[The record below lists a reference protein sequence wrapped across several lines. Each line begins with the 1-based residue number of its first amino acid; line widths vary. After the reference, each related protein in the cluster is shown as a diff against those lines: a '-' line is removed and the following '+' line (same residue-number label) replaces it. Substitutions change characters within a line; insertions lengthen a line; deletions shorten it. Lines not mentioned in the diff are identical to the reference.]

1 MATLVNGNGNPAVY
15 AQQDADLYVGVMG
28 TTSCIMSVG
37 SKFAA
42 TIETA
47 NLISVADGVIL
58 TKEGRRIQTD
68 VGEVDEFNIPN
79 GATGVTRYYIIGY
92 HLYTDGQG
100 SQKCET
106 FVQLMS
112 SATDTIPEAEFRNGA
127 TEVYVSL
134 YRVTQVGLTL
144 NDPESLLPD
153 ALNLGDINASLTQ
166 INKMDNIVDCSTARN
181 VAAKV
186 ISLQGFV
193 LQKNARVIVRFTN
206 TGSSNPASGNL
217 TLNVNGTGAKNIIDG
232 HSNNTT
238 MTYSNGSYFFNNQVC
253 EFIYNGTAWVW
264 LNRDSNTT
272 YTGGTLKTA
281 AAKTGSG
288 STVTNTIAANTTID
302 NAIGTLL
309 NNDYKINASLTEKV
323 AQHSDTTYSAV
334 KGLGYDATGKKL
346 GLVVSQGGADTV
358 IPFSGGDWA
367 EALLSMTFFD
377 STHFTRSG
385 GTLSFTN
392 IPKGKYFMQ
401 GYSNYITNVVDTA
414 NIKFTPLHNW
424 DVMYNRMYIVT
435 IVDDIT
441 TTQTTSVSVAAA
453 DVAIKLYYVDTD

>member
-79 GATGVTRYYIIGY
+79 GAVGVTRYYIIGY

-153 ALNLGDINASLTQ
+153 ALNIGD
-166 INKMDNIVDCSTARN
+166 
-181 VAAKV
+181 
-186 ISLQGFV
+186 
-193 LQKNARVIVRFTN
+193 
-206 TGSSNPASGNL
+206 
-217 TLNVNGTGAKNIIDG
+217 
-232 HSNNTT
+232 
-238 MTYSNGSYFFNNQVC
+238 
-253 EFIYNGTAWVW
+253 
-264 LNRDSNTT
+264 
-272 YTGGTLKTA
+272 
-281 AAKTGSG
+281 
-288 STVTNTIAANTTID
+288 
-302 NAIGTLL
+302 
-309 NNDYKINASLTEKV
+309 INASLTEKV

-358 IPFSGGDWA
+358 IPFSGGGIVKSGIASQNIYYSSTRVGMYFNSDGTCG
-367 EALLSMTFFD
+367 LSTDLTPAANNTCTFVTFLNNWD
-377 STHFTRSG
+377 A
-385 GTLSFTN
+385 GTIS
-392 IPKGKYFMQ
+392 
-401 GYSNYITNVVDTA
+401 YSNTGSYLYYNITIKKAGYYMSVASGWRMYPTTPIRYFDVGDVWSEEVHCIATATSTA
-414 NIKFTPLHNW
+414 NTPF
-424 DVMYNRMYIVT
+424 
-435 IVDDIT
+435 
-441 TTQTTSVSVAAA
+441 
-453 DVAIKLYYVDTD
+453 AIYYLGETNPFA

>member
-79 GATGVTRYYIIGY
+79 GAAGVTRYYIIGY

-153 ALNLGDINASLTQ
+153 ALNIGDINASLT
-166 INKMDNIVDCSTARN
+166 DNGKSF
-181 VAAKV
+181 KF
-186 ISLQGFV
+186 G
-193 LQKNARVIVRFTN
+193 
-206 TGSSNPASGNL
+206 
-217 TLNVNGTGAKNIIDG
+217 
-232 HSNNTT
+232 
-238 MTYSNGSYFFNNQVC
+238 Y
-253 EFIYNGTAWVW
+253 
-264 LNRDSNTT
+264 
-272 YTGGTLKTA
+272 
-281 AAKTGSG
+281 
-288 STVTNTIAANTTID
+288 
-302 NAIGTLL
+302 
-309 NNDYKINASLTEKV
+309 
-323 AQHSDTTYSAV
+323 DTTSSAY
-334 KGLGYDATGKKL
+334 GYYK
-346 GLVVSQGGADTV
+346 SEGGADTFV
-358 IPFSGGDWA
+358 PFKSASEIIYDLTIESLTPSVSGGWRA
-367 EALLSMTFFD
+367 KITSTTKINGVTFGYGLS
-377 STHFTRSG
+377 SSG
-385 GTLSFTN
+385 
-392 IPKGKYFMQ
+392 I
-401 GYSNYITNVVDTA
+401 D
-414 NIKFTPLHNW
+414 
-424 DVMYNRMYIVT
+424 YNRWFAW
-435 IVDDIT
+435 
-441 TTQTTSVSVAAA
+441 SVADPSNIYAYFRTGASIPTSTVLKGEVNDVFAQLGIASYCNMQVISYDDYSLTVECSSEAYIYFPRAA
-453 DVAIKLYYVDTD
+453 LAF

>member
-79 GATGVTRYYIIGY
+79 GAAGVTRYYIIGY

-144 NDPESLLPD
+144 NNPESLLPD
-153 ALNLGDINASLTQ
+153 ALNLGDINASLTE
-166 INKMDNIVDCSTARN
+166 NLND
-181 VAAKV
+181 
-186 ISLQGFV
+186 ISLRYNTTSSRPEWKERGADTWNPF
-193 LQKNARVIVRFTN
+193 N
-206 TGSSNPASGNL
+206 TGVNFVAFSGTNGNSSRIYSNSD
-217 TLNVNGTGAKNIIDG
+217 GTY
-232 HSNNTT
+232 SMNNT
-238 MTYSNGSYFFNNQVC
+238 SYGNDEYLVR
-253 EFIYNGTAWVW
+253 
-264 LNRDSNTT
+264 LRDSDLISSSRFQNPSIPQSGV
-272 YTGGTLKTA
+272 YITL
-281 AAKTGSG
+281 AKTGYYLTLWGGGG
-288 STVTNTIAANTTID
+288 S
-302 NAIGTLL
+302 
-309 NNDYKINASLTEKV
+309 
-323 AQHSDTTYSAV
+323 
-334 KGLGYDATGKKL
+334 
-346 GLVVSQGGADTV
+346 VSTPTSYTAGQE
-358 IPFSGGDWA
+358 IS
-367 EALLSMTFFD
+367 S
-377 STHFTRSG
+377 
-385 GTLSFTN
+385 
-392 IPKGKYFMQ
+392 
-401 GYSNYITNVVDTA
+401 SNYNSINVLIYLGETNPYA
-414 NIKFTPLHNW
+414 
-424 DVMYNRMYIVT
+424 
-435 IVDDIT
+435 
-441 TTQTTSVSVAAA
+441 
-453 DVAIKLYYVDTD
+453 

>member
-79 GATGVTRYYIIGY
+79 GAAGVTRYYIIGY

-144 NDPESLLPD
+144 NNPESLLPD
-153 ALNLGDINASLTQ
+153 ALNLGDINASLT
-166 INKMDNIVDCSTARN
+166 DNGKSF
-181 VAAKV
+181 KF
-186 ISLQGFV
+186 G
-193 LQKNARVIVRFTN
+193 
-206 TGSSNPASGNL
+206 
-217 TLNVNGTGAKNIIDG
+217 
-232 HSNNTT
+232 
-238 MTYSNGSYFFNNQVC
+238 Y
-253 EFIYNGTAWVW
+253 
-264 LNRDSNTT
+264 
-272 YTGGTLKTA
+272 
-281 AAKTGSG
+281 
-288 STVTNTIAANTTID
+288 
-302 NAIGTLL
+302 
-309 NNDYKINASLTEKV
+309 
-323 AQHSDTTYSAV
+323 DTTSSAY
-334 KGLGYDATGKKL
+334 GYYK
-346 GLVVSQGGADTV
+346 SEGGADTFV
-358 IPFSGGDWA
+358 PFSSGCNAFGFFGYSSNIYSLARVDKDGIRGVLGQDSQ
-367 EALLSMTFFD
+367 LLSQVNSLTDGIFTNTKSGDVFTSTALTAGELVVTYNNSNELKVNDINYPTGSSVQINVGDVIKWTDYAVQFIFTASTQSVSHIGNTVSIQLIGRQGQYRAYNTQNNTCLASNGTTVIDGTNVQLDILMSGGYTSGFKVTTTLPFQYSVLNAAGTFD
-377 STHFTRSG
+377 TWVDGTSG
-385 GTLSFTN
+385 GT
-392 IPKGKYFMQ
+392 IPAYQ
-401 GYSNYITNVVDTA
+401 DTS
-414 NIKFTPLHNW
+414 ILLKF
-424 DVMYNRMYIVT
+424 
-435 IVDDIT
+435 
-441 TTQTTSVSVAAA
+441 
-453 DVAIKLYYVDTD
+453 

>member
-79 GATGVTRYYIIGY
+79 GAAGVTRYYIIGY

-144 NDPESLLPD
+144 NNPESLLPD
-153 ALNLGDINASLTQ
+153 ALNLGDINASLT
-166 INKMDNIVDCSTARN
+166 
-181 VAAKV
+181 
-186 ISLQGFV
+186 
-193 LQKNARVIVRFTN
+193 
-206 TGSSNPASGNL
+206 
-217 TLNVNGTGAKNIIDG
+217 
-232 HSNNTT
+232 
-238 MTYSNGSYFFNNQVC
+238 
-253 EFIYNGTAWVW
+253 
-264 LNRDSNTT
+264 
-272 YTGGTLKTA
+272 
-281 AAKTGSG
+281 
-288 STVTNTIAANTTID
+288 
-302 NAIGTLL
+302 
-309 NNDYKINASLTEKV
+309 EKV
-323 AQHSDTTYSAV
+323 SGFSDTTYSAV
-334 KGLGYDATGKKL
+334 TGLAYDATNKKL
-346 GLVVSQGGADTV
+346 GLKVGADTV
-358 IPFSGGDWA
+358 IPFSGGTENAPDEVIIMWYVSGYRTIIINSDGIFDNSA
-367 EALLSMTFFD
+367 TPNQGLDKMQSIENIAGSYASRATAKLSGYFLGCGSDRYNTLQQVNV
-377 STHFTRSG
+377 G
-385 GTLSFTN
+385 GTVN
-392 IPKGKYFMQ
+392 IGNNGTAVAVVCYWKENP
-401 GYSNYITNVVDTA
+401 IT
-414 NIKFTPLHNW
+414 
-424 DVMYNRMYIVT
+424 
-435 IVDDIT
+435 
-441 TTQTTSVSVAAA
+441 
-453 DVAIKLYYVDTD
+453 

>member
-79 GATGVTRYYIIGY
+79 GAAGVTRYYIIGY

-153 ALNLGDINASLTQ
+153 ALNIGDINASLT
-166 INKMDNIVDCSTARN
+166 
-181 VAAKV
+181 
-186 ISLQGFV
+186 
-193 LQKNARVIVRFTN
+193 
-206 TGSSNPASGNL
+206 
-217 TLNVNGTGAKNIIDG
+217 
-232 HSNNTT
+232 
-238 MTYSNGSYFFNNQVC
+238 
-253 EFIYNGTAWVW
+253 E
-264 LNRDSNTT
+264 
-272 YTGGTLKTA
+272 
-281 AAKTGSG
+281 
-288 STVTNTIAANTTID
+288 
-302 NAIGTLL
+302 
-309 NNDYKINASLTEKV
+309 SLTDNGKTFKFGY
-323 AQHSDTTYSAV
+323 DTTSSAY
-334 KGLGYDATGKKL
+334 GYYK
-346 GLVVSQGGADTV
+346 SEGGADTFV
-358 IPFSGGDWA
+358 PFKSASEIGYDLTIESLTPSVSGGWRVKITSTTKINGVAFGYGMSSSGIDYNW
-367 EALLSMTFFD
+367 LLAWSVAD
-377 STHFTRSG
+377 PSNIYAYYRSG
-385 GTLSFTN
+385 ASMPTSTVF
-392 IPKGKYFMQ
+392 KGEVNDVLEQRGIAQYCNMQ
-401 GYSNYITNVVDTA
+401 VISYDDYSLTVECSSAAYLYSPRTA
-414 NIKFTPLHNW
+414 LAF
-424 DVMYNRMYIVT
+424 
-435 IVDDIT
+435 
-441 TTQTTSVSVAAA
+441 
-453 DVAIKLYYVDTD
+453 

>member
-79 GATGVTRYYIIGY
+79 GAAGVTRYYIIGY

-153 ALNLGDINASLTQ
+153 ALNIGD
-166 INKMDNIVDCSTARN
+166 
-181 VAAKV
+181 
-186 ISLQGFV
+186 
-193 LQKNARVIVRFTN
+193 
-206 TGSSNPASGNL
+206 
-217 TLNVNGTGAKNIIDG
+217 
-232 HSNNTT
+232 
-238 MTYSNGSYFFNNQVC
+238 
-253 EFIYNGTAWVW
+253 
-264 LNRDSNTT
+264 
-272 YTGGTLKTA
+272 
-281 AAKTGSG
+281 
-288 STVTNTIAANTTID
+288 
-302 NAIGTLL
+302 
-309 NNDYKINASLTEKV
+309 INASLTEKV
-323 AQHSDTTYSAV
+323 SGFSDTTYSAV
-334 KGLGYDATGKKL
+334 TGLAYDATNKKL
-346 GLVVSQGGADTV
+346 GLKVGADTV
-358 IPFSGGDWA
+358 IPFSGGLIKAYLVGMKYHQSPRAAWDCINTDGSHSSQPTYDTSHTPDQLVA
-367 EALLSMTFFD
+367 ASDLVSAA
-377 STHFTRSG
+377 STNKI
-385 GTLSFTN
+385 TLA
-392 IPKGKYFMQ
+392 KAGYYL
-401 GYSNYITNVVDTA
+401 YSNGEGMISAITQHSVGDQ
-414 NIKFTPLHNW
+414 L
-424 DVMYNRMYIVT
+424 
-435 IVDDIT
+435 T
-441 TTQTTSVSVAAA
+441 TT
-453 DVAIKLYYVDTD
+453 DPYVFTLIYFGDTNPFS

>member
-79 GATGVTRYYIIGY
+79 GAAGVTRYYIIGY

-153 ALNLGDINASLTQ
+153 ALNIGDINASLTE
-166 INKMDNIVDCSTARN
+166 
-181 VAAKV
+181 
-186 ISLQGFV
+186 
-193 LQKNARVIVRFTN
+193 
-206 TGSSNPASGNL
+206 
-217 TLNVNGTGAKNIIDG
+217 NGK
-232 HSNNTT
+232 S
-238 MTYSNGSYFFNNQVC
+238 FKF
-253 EFIYNGTAWVW
+253 
-264 LNRDSNTT
+264 
-272 YTGGTLKTA
+272 
-281 AAKTGSG
+281 
-288 STVTNTIAANTTID
+288 
-302 NAIGTLL
+302 
-309 NNDYKINASLTEKV
+309 
-323 AQHSDTTYSAV
+323 
-334 KGLGYDATGKKL
+334 GYDPQDDVYGYYK
-346 GLVVSQGGADTV
+346 SEGGADTFV
-358 IPFSGGDWA
+358 PFSSGCNAFGLFGYQSNIYSLARVDKDGIRGVLGTDA
-367 EALLSMTFFD
+367 QLLSQVNSLTNELFTNTKSGDVFTSTAITTGKLIVIENGSDSLKVNGVNYPTGSSVQISVNNVITWTDYAVKFIFTASTQTDSHLGDTISIQLIGRQGQFRAYNTQNNTCLASNGTTVIDETNVQLDILVSGGYTSGFQVTTTLPFQYSVLNSAGIFD
-377 STHFTRSG
+377 TWVDGTSG
-385 GTLSFTN
+385 GT
-392 IPKGKYFMQ
+392 IPAYQ
-401 GYSNYITNVVDTA
+401 DTS
-414 NIKFTPLHNW
+414 ILLKF
-424 DVMYNRMYIVT
+424 
-435 IVDDIT
+435 
-441 TTQTTSVSVAAA
+441 
-453 DVAIKLYYVDTD
+453 

>member
-79 GATGVTRYYIIGY
+79 GAAGVTRYYIIGY

-153 ALNLGDINASLTQ
+153 ALNIGDINASLTELNT
-166 INKMDNIVDCSTARN
+166 IKYDESDHYIKVKIDDDWIKFMHFDPTEV
-181 VAAKV
+181 VALVPTMTSDTTPEGYGNV
-186 ISLQGFV
+186 IS
-193 LQKNARVIVRFTN
+193 NATY
-206 TGSSNPASGNL
+206 ASGYA
-217 TLNVNGTGAKNIIDG
+217 GYRAFD
-232 HSNNTT
+232 NNTT
-238 MTYSNGSYFFNNQVC
+238 
-253 EFIYNGTAWVW
+253 TAWKGNSTSGAYLGFKFLQPKTVSKVF
-264 LNRDSNTT
+264 LSNKGNQNNAYFVGDFKVQGSNDGQTWYDVSGVLSNQMVANYESYYTFENYNPYT
-272 YTGGTLKTA
+272 YWCVKILTRQSANEVDIGGLQF
-281 AAKTGSG
+281 
-288 STVTNTIAANTTID
+288 
-302 NAIGTLL
+302 
-309 NNDYKINASLTEKV
+309 Y
-323 AQHSDTTYSAV
+323 
-334 KGLGYDATGKKL
+334 GY
-346 GLVVSQGGADTV
+346 
-358 IPFSGGDWA
+358 
-367 EALLSMTFFD
+367 
-377 STHFTRSG
+377 
-385 GTLSFTN
+385 
-392 IPKGKYFMQ
+392 
-401 GYSNYITNVVDTA
+401 
-414 NIKFTPLHNW
+414 
-424 DVMYNRMYIVT
+424 
-435 IVDDIT
+435 
-441 TTQTTSVSVAAA
+441 
-453 DVAIKLYYVDTD
+453 

>member
-79 GATGVTRYYIIGY
+79 GAAGVTRYYIIGY

-153 ALNLGDINASLTQ
+153 ALNIGDINASLT
-166 INKMDNIVDCSTARN
+166 DNGASFRFGCDPISGSYGYYDSENNFKSFGGGGMPALDYANPLFTFNDSETKSYTATGDCWLVGEAYCLKS
-181 VAAKV
+181 
-186 ISLQGFV
+186 
-193 LQKNARVIVRFTN
+193 
-206 TGSSNPASGNL
+206 
-217 TLNVNGTGAKNIIDG
+217 
-232 HSNNTT
+232 
-238 MTYSNGSYFFNNQVC
+238 GSYFG
-253 EFIYNGTAWVW
+253 ISINGTQIHDGYSTEWVC
-264 LNRDSNTT
+264 
-272 YTGGTLKTA
+272 LKL
-281 AAKTGSG
+281 KSG
-288 STVTNTIAANTTID
+288 DTVTGRANHILR
-302 NAIGTLL
+302 I
-309 NNDYKINASLTEKV
+309 YV
-323 AQHSDTTYSAV
+323 
-334 KGLGYDATGKKL
+334 
-346 GLVVSQGGADTV
+346 
-358 IPFSGGDWA
+358 
-367 EALLSMTFFD
+367 EA
-377 STHFTRSG
+377 
-385 GTLSFTN
+385 
-392 IPKGKYFMQ
+392 
-401 GYSNYITNVVDTA
+401 
-414 NIKFTPLHNW
+414 
-424 DVMYNRMYIVT
+424 
-435 IVDDIT
+435 
-441 TTQTTSVSVAAA
+441 
-453 DVAIKLYYVDTD
+453 

>member
-47 NLISVADGVIL
+47 SLISVADGVIL

-79 GATGVTRYYIIGY
+79 GAAGVTRYYIIGY

-153 ALNLGDINASLTQ
+153 ALNIGDINASLTELGG
-166 INKMDNIVDCSTARN
+166 IRYDETTHNIQVKIDDTWYNAMHIDPTELIPFVPTMTSNTQPYGECFADSNQSTAFIYQAFDN
-181 VAAKV
+181 NDATIWSSTGSQTPGSHYIGYAF
-186 ISLQGFV
+186 ISPKIV
-193 LQKNARVIVRFTN
+193 TRVVIVSYKDSG
-206 TGSSNPASGNL
+206 TGNYNFKIQGSIDGTDWTDLTDVLTFNNPADK
-217 TLNVNGTGAKNIIDG
+217 TTRQFDFE
-232 HSNNTT
+232 NTT
-238 MTYSNGSYFFNNQVC
+238 AYSRYRMVFVTDPSTAGSY
-253 EFIYNGTAWVW
+253 
-264 LNRDSNTT
+264 
-272 YTGGTLKTA
+272 
-281 AAKTGSG
+281 
-288 STVTNTIAANTTID
+288 
-302 NAIGTLL
+302 
-309 NNDYKINASLTEKV
+309 
-323 AQHSDTTYSAV
+323 
-334 KGLGYDATGKKL
+334 
-346 GLVVSQGGADTV
+346 
-358 IPFSGGDWA
+358 
-367 EALLSMTFFD
+367 
-377 STHFTRSG
+377 
-385 GTLSFTN
+385 
-392 IPKGKYFMQ
+392 YF
-401 GYSNYITNVVDTA
+401 A
-414 NIKFTPLHNW
+414 NITGLQF
-424 DVMYNRMYIVT
+424 YGYE
-435 IVDDIT
+435 
-441 TTQTTSVSVAAA
+441 
-453 DVAIKLYYVDTD
+453 

>member
-79 GATGVTRYYIIGY
+79 GAAGVTRYYIIGY

-144 NDPESLLPD
+144 NNPESLLPD
-153 ALNLGDINASLTQ
+153 ALNLGDINASLTELDQ
-166 INKMDNIVDCSTARN
+166 KIDNSLTLRYNQSTDWIQAYLNGEWVNWKFAALQSRYLIKDGVFIDDALNPSPGIKYSPATSVFAWQYDRENGTLTGRRFTSSENYGDVCSTSET
-181 VAAKV
+181 
-186 ISLQGFV
+186 ISIQGYTKLKAV
-193 LQKNARVIVRFTN
+193 
-206 TGSSNPASGNL
+206 
-217 TLNVNGTGAKNIIDG
+217 VNGTTYSENIP
-232 HSNNTT
+232 SSLPTNVYLVLQ
-238 MTYSNGSYFFNNQVC
+238 TYSNQFCYIGFSDSLDYNHREHDLLTITPSSASSYVV
-253 EFIYNGTAWVW
+253 TDVW
-264 LNRDSNTT
+264 L
-272 YTGGTLKTA
+272 
-281 AAKTGSG
+281 
-288 STVTNTIAANTTID
+288 
-302 NAIGTLL
+302 
-309 NNDYKINASLTEKV
+309 E
-323 AQHSDTTYSAV
+323 
-334 KGLGYDATGKKL
+334 
-346 GLVVSQGGADTV
+346 
-358 IPFSGGDWA
+358 
-367 EALLSMTFFD
+367 
-377 STHFTRSG
+377 
-385 GTLSFTN
+385 
-392 IPKGKYFMQ
+392 
-401 GYSNYITNVVDTA
+401 
-414 NIKFTPLHNW
+414 
-424 DVMYNRMYIVT
+424 
-435 IVDDIT
+435 
-441 TTQTTSVSVAAA
+441 
-453 DVAIKLYYVDTD
+453 

>member
-79 GATGVTRYYIIGY
+79 GAAGVTRYYIIGY

-153 ALNLGDINASLTQ
+153 ALNLGDINASLTEKVTQ
-166 INKMDNIVDCSTARN
+166 KEGNISVEGSTISSTALDW
-181 VAAKV
+181 VTWDE
-186 ISLQGFV
+186 
-193 LQKNARVIVRFTN
+193 TN
-206 TGSSNPASGNL
+206 GRMIL
-217 TLNVNGTGAKNIIDG
+217 HKKGTGA
-232 HSNNTT
+232 
-238 MTYSNGSYFFNNQVC
+238 
-253 EFIYNGTAWVW
+253 
-264 LNRDSNTT
+264 
-272 YTGGTLKTA
+272 
-281 AAKTGSG
+281 
-288 STVTNTIAANTTID
+288 
-302 NAIGTLL
+302 
-309 NNDYKINASLTEKV
+309 
-323 AQHSDTTYSAV
+323 
-334 KGLGYDATGKKL
+334 DAGF
-346 GLVVSQGGADTV
+346 
-358 IPFSGGDWA
+358 PFSGGGFIKSAMLVSTSVILMLTESSVEQISSSLSDSVVADW
-367 EALLSMTFFD
+367 
-377 STHFTRSG
+377 
-385 GTLSFTN
+385 
-392 IPKGKYFMQ
+392 I
-401 GYSNYITNVVDTA
+401 TA
-414 NIKFTPLHNW
+414 NSDIVSATVYQNQTFTLTFLKDGYYSYGSYGMGEPPTLHHIGETI
-424 DVMYNRMYIVT
+424 RMYKG
-435 IVDDIT
+435 
-441 TTQTTSVSVAAA
+441 QTGFLSYFGETNPFA
-453 DVAIKLYYVDTD
+453 